1 MRMRVR
7 EREVVR
13 QHREQHGQ
21 RQVVVV
27 HGTLLPA
34 QARGCRK
41 LSAYRI
47 VTADLYAVSVITPYA
62 EYRQWV
68 ASLPRPGRVWR
79 ALGAPTPQ
87 QRLRIL
93 HEFRARR

>member
-1 MRMRVR
+1 MFALTAAFASTAALIAAA
-7 EREVVR
+7 VVSLPALA
-13 QHREQHGQ
+13 
-21 RQVVVV
+21 
-27 HGTLLPA
+27 LLPA

-47 VTADLYAVSVITPYA
+47 VTADLYAVSSITPYA

-68 ASLPRPGRVWR
+68 ASLPPPGRVWR